1 MEKSFDFGRLLKNHE
16 KKHKSKPSQFGS
28 VAGGVQ
34 KRLENNLKYRK
45 SSRLTVF
52 DNLRNLSKCE
62 SPAPVSNVQSKV
74 EHRRQQLEKWKE
86 EKEKKKREAAS
97 QKKKPFVAG
106 VPHAPLKFVPPPPP
120 PKPMPSTSGR
130 VTRSQSARNSVKPK
144 ENKELKAA
152 SQSFAPKNAAFKPP
166 EIKTLAKLPKLLAPK
181 AKKDKKHNITF
192 DPVPPNSQK
201 ESAKQTRSKTVKPTA
216 VEVKPVRKQTERA
229 TKGKVGKPVAKPN
242 KASVAVQQQSTSS
255 TNESDSNQEFSPIL
269 TSRIRKSLPAPSSP
283 QVVTKPSRKS
293 TPNVTPNRPVPRSE
307 SSSEER
313 LRSPKSLDDIQMTPE
328 QIAEEVRHI
337 SPCVTMSRG
346 KDNARKEMKKKLD
359 EGLLDEDAS
368 HMESVDHFR
377 RQLASEIKRMTE
389 MCETWD
395 KISEQTVLPE
405 SVQEAVLSA
414 VGQARL
420 LMSQKLQQFASLV
433 ERCARPEPGTALITP
448 ADLHGFW
455 DMVFMQVE
463 NVDMR
468 FKKLEELRLCGWVED
483 KPVEV
488 KKKVVR
494 PNAIAKKAAKPT
506 GGPSRLREMIAAAR
520 KAKKEQEE
528 VVQVTLQPPAEDS
541 KTFEAGFFSVRSPV
555 RSPARTSHSPAPRTP
570 ASKNSLLKAVLSSE
584 AKKASASK
592 NSASFA
598 MLRASVFGKNVE
610 CEGIALLPQ
619 TPTPLTPINLYA
631 TPGRSIL
638 KGANTNT
645 NNKSTRKSIK
655 MVLFNRSDT
664 DIQDV
669 SYRTPESEINE
680 DKPQEIQ
687 MDSGISS
694 MDTEKNEN
702 KENSRRK
709 SKLVRQDAEDRSP
722 VLTRSRRKSMNTTV
736 DEDVNTPRRSSRKK
750 VLHESEDNTIE
761 EKPKR
766 STRRRKS
773 GVQVQN

>member
-1 MEKSFDFGRLLKNHE
+1 MMHGVESSRNNKLVL
-16 KKHKSKPSQFGS
+16 Q
-28 VAGGVQ
+28 VQ

-144 ENKELKAA
+144 EIKELKAA

-166 EIKTLAKLPKLLAPK
+166 EIKNLTKLPKLLAPK

-192 DPVPPNSQK
+192 DPLPPNSQK
-201 ESAKQTRSKTVKPTA
+201 ESTKQTRSKTVKQTA
-216 VEVKPVRKQTERA
+216 VEVKPVRKPTERT
-229 TKGKVGKPVAKPN
+229 TKGKVGNPIGKTN
-242 KASVAVQQQSTSS
+242 KVSVAVQQQSTSS

-269 TSRIRKSLPAPSSP
+269 TSKVLRKSLPAPSSP
-283 QVVTKPSRKS
+283 LVVTKPSRKS
-293 TPNVTPNRPVPRSE
+293 TPNVTPNKPVPRSE

-313 LRSPKSLDDIQMTPE
+313 LRSPKSLEDIQMTPE
-328 QIAEEVRHI
+328 QIAEEAKHI

-389 MCETWD
+389 MCDTWD

-405 SVQEAVLSA
+405 SIQEAVLSA

-468 FKKLEELRLCGWVED
+468 FKKLEELRHRGWVED
-483 KPVEV
+483 QPVEV

-494 PNAIAKKAAKPT
+494 SNAIVKKAVKPT

-528 VVQVTLQPPAEDS
+528 VVPVTLQPPAEDS

-669 SYRTPESEINE
+669 SYRTPDSEINE
-680 DKPQEIQ
+680 DKPQELQ
-687 MDSGISS
+687 MDNGVSF
-694 MDTEKNEN
+694 MDLEKVEN

-722 VLTRSRRKSMNTTV
+722 VVTRSRRKSMNTTV
-736 DEDVNTPRRSSRKK
+736 DEDVITPRRSSRKK
-750 VLHESEDNTIE
+750 VLHESEDNTVE

>member
-45 SSRLTVF
+45 SCRLTVF

-86 EKEKKKREAAS
+86 EKEKKKKEAAS

-130 VTRSQSARNSVKPK
+130 VTRSQSARNSVKAK
-144 ENKELKAA
+144 ENKELKSA

-166 EIKTLAKLPKLLAPK
+166 EIKTLTKLPKLFAPTS
-181 AKKDKKHNITF
+181 KKDKKHNITF
-192 DPVPPNSQK
+192 DPVLPPNTQK
-201 ESAKQTRSKTVKPTA
+201 ESTKQTRSKTLKQT
-216 VEVKPVRKQTERA
+216 VEVKAVRKQAERA
-229 TKGKVGKPVAKPN
+229 TKGKW
-242 KASVAVQQQSTSS
+242 
-255 TNESDSNQEFSPIL
+255 EYSPIL
-269 TSRIRKSLPAPSSP
+269 MNKVTRKSLPAPSSP

-293 TPNVTPNRPVPRSE
+293 TPNITPNKPVPRSE

-313 LRSPKSLDDIQMTPE
+313 LRSPKSLDSIQMTPE
-328 QIAEEVRHI
+328 QIAEEAKNI

-389 MCETWD
+389 MCDTWD

-405 SVQEAVLSA
+405 SIQEAVLSA

-468 FKKLEELRLCGWVED
+468 FKKLEELRRCSWVED
-483 KPVEV
+483 QPVEV

-494 PNAIAKKAAKPT
+494 PNAVVKKAVKPT

-528 VVQVTLQPPAEDS
+528 VVPCTLQPPAEDS

-555 RSPARTSHSPAPRTP
+555 RSPARSSHSPAPRTP

-669 SYRTPESEINE
+669 SYRTAGSETHE
-680 DKPQEIQ
+680 EKSDEIQ
-687 MDSGISS
+687 KDRDISS
-694 MDTEKNEN
+694 IDFEKIEN

-722 VLTRSRRKSMNTTV
+722 VVTRSRRKSMNTTV
-736 DEDVNTPRRSSRKK
+736 DENVLTPRRSSRKK
-750 VLHESEDNTIE
+750 VLHESEDNMVE

-766 STRRRKS
+766 SARRRKS

>member
-1 MEKSFDFGRLLKNHE
+1 MILFVFISIIIQTGNVHKNLFQVYMTQIHYMAFVAKYTLWMHHFGLM
-16 KKHKSKPSQFGS
+16 SQYFQPSEQNKL
-28 VAGGVQ
+28 VLQVQ

-86 EKEKKKREAAS
+86 EKEKKKKEAAS

-229 TKGKVGKPVAKPN
+229 TKGKVGKPFAKTN

-283 QVVTKPSRKS
+283 QVVAKPSRKS

-328 QIAEEVRHI
+328 QIAEEVKHI

-359 EGLLDEDAS
+359 EG
-368 HMESVDHFR
+368 MYWF
-377 RQLASEIKRMTE
+377 I
-389 MCETWD
+389 
-395 KISEQTVLPE
+395 
-405 SVQEAVLSA
+405 
-414 VGQARL
+414 
-420 LMSQKLQQFASLV
+420 
-433 ERCARPEPGTALITP
+433 
-448 ADLHGFW
+448 
-455 DMVFMQVE
+455 
-463 NVDMR
+463 
-468 FKKLEELRLCGWVED
+468 
-483 KPVEV
+483 
-488 KKKVVR
+488 
-494 PNAIAKKAAKPT
+494 
-506 GGPSRLREMIAAAR
+506 
-520 KAKKEQEE
+520 
-528 VVQVTLQPPAEDS
+528 
-541 KTFEAGFFSVRSPV
+541 
-555 RSPARTSHSPAPRTP
+555 
-570 ASKNSLLKAVLSSE
+570 
-584 AKKASASK
+584 
-592 NSASFA
+592 
-598 MLRASVFGKNVE
+598 
-610 CEGIALLPQ
+610 
-619 TPTPLTPINLYA
+619 Y
-631 TPGRSIL
+631 
-638 KGANTNT
+638 
-645 NNKSTRKSIK
+645 
-655 MVLFNRSDT
+655 
-664 DIQDV
+664 
-669 SYRTPESEINE
+669 
-680 DKPQEIQ
+680 
-687 MDSGISS
+687 
-694 MDTEKNEN
+694 
-702 KENSRRK
+702 
-709 SKLVRQDAEDRSP
+709 
-722 VLTRSRRKSMNTTV
+722 
-736 DEDVNTPRRSSRKK
+736 
-750 VLHESEDNTIE
+750 
-761 EKPKR
+761 
-766 STRRRKS
+766 
-773 GVQVQN
+773 

>member
-45 SSRLTVF
+45 SCRLTVF

-86 EKEKKKREAAS
+86 EKEKKKKEAAS

-130 VTRSQSARNSVKPK
+130 VTRSQSARNSVKAK
-144 ENKELKAA
+144 ENKELKSA

-166 EIKTLAKLPKLLAPK
+166 EIKTLTKLPKLFAPTS
-181 AKKDKKHNITF
+181 KKDKKHNITF
-192 DPVPPNSQK
+192 DPVLPPNTQK
-201 ESAKQTRSKTVKPTA
+201 ESTKQTRSKTLKQT
-216 VEVKPVRKQTERA
+216 VEVKAVRKQAERA
-229 TKGKVGKPVAKPN
+229 TKGKMGKQLAKTN
-242 KASVAVQQQSTSS
+242 KAIVAVQQQSTSS
-255 TNESDSNQEFSPIL
+255 SNESDSNQEYSPIL
-269 TSRIRKSLPAPSSP
+269 MNKVTRKSLPAPSSP

-293 TPNVTPNRPVPRSE
+293 TPNITPNKPVPRSE

-313 LRSPKSLDDIQMTPE
+313 LRSPKSLDSIQMTPE
-328 QIAEEVRHI
+328 QIAEEAKNI

-359 EGLLDEDAS
+359 EGGSTFGSGAGAAVDVAEAAAVRVAGGALRSPRARHRAHYSRRLTWLLGHGVHAACPFVQRGRN
-368 HMESVDHFR
+368 SV
-377 RQLASEIKRMTE
+377 AEIVVPLNMMKT
-389 MCETWD
+389 
-395 KISEQTVLPE
+395 S
-405 SVQEAVLSA
+405 
-414 VGQARL
+414 
-420 LMSQKLQQFASLV
+420 KLF
-433 ERCARPEPGTALITP
+433 ITGCNNN
-448 ADLHGFW
+448 L
-455 DMVFMQVE
+455 QVE

-468 FKKLEELRLCGWVED
+468 FKKLEELRRCGWVED
-483 KPVEV
+483 QPVEV

-494 PNAIAKKAAKPT
+494 PNAVVKKAVKPT

-528 VVQVTLQPPAEDS
+528 VVPCTLQPPAEDS

-555 RSPARTSHSPAPRTP
+555 RSPARSSHSPAPRTP

-669 SYRTPESEINE
+669 SYRTAGSETHE
-680 DKPQEIQ
+680 EKSDEIQ
-687 MDSGISS
+687 KDRDISS
-694 MDTEKNEN
+694 IDFEKIEN

-722 VLTRSRRKSMNTTV
+722 VVTRSRRKSMNTTV
-736 DEDVNTPRRSSRKK
+736 DENVLTPRRSSRKK
-750 VLHESEDNTIE
+750 VLHESEDNMVE

-766 STRRRKS
+766 SARRRKS